1 MSENLKYNDA
11 TPLRPE
17 GPHTLDAPLVSI
29 DLPAFL
35 EQIKQEETW
44 HNSDRNAL
52 TVFKTNGMR
61 IVLVALHAGT
71 KIKEHLADGIISV
84 QVLEG
89 IIQFKANDQCIN
101 LAQGQMVA
109 LQKGI
114 THSVLAKEES
124 VFLLTLTTTSAK

>member
-1 MSENLKYNDA
+1 MTENLKFNEA

-17 GPHTLDAPLVSI
+17 GPHTLDAPLVPI

-35 EQIKQEETW
+35 AQIKQEATW
-44 HNSDRNAL
+44 HNSDRNAI
-52 TVFKTNGMR
+52 TVFKTNGLR

-71 KIKEHLADGIISV
+71 KIKEHRAEGIISV

-89 IIQFKANDQCIN
+89 MIQFNANDQDIN
-101 LAQGQMVA
+101 LARGQMLA

-114 THSVLAKEES
+114 SHSVLAKEES
-124 VFLLTLTTTSAK
+124 VFLLTLTTTLEK